1 MTHVYSSVG
10 IYIMDK
16 NLVFTVQFDIKPECV
31 HTFEKSLLNVLNRM
45 SVEDTFIS
53 CYLDKDSNDDAR
65 YILYEIWK
73 EPSVE
78 SFSKNQ
84 SNELPRRKQRGI
96 NYGRTN
102 SIVASDGV
110 LNPSLRNKDYRK
122 EFNSKIEEWIK
133 KDKVVT
139 ILEPVQEWHK

>member
-1 MTHVYSSVG
+1 
-10 IYIMDK
+10 MDK

-31 HTFEKSLLNVLNRM
+31 HTFKESLLNVLNKM
-45 SVEDTFIS
+45 SLEDTFVS
-53 CYLDKDSNDDAR
+53 CYLDKDSNDDAK

-78 SFSKNQ
+78 AFSENQ
-84 SNELPRRKQRGI
+84 I
-96 NYGRTN
+96 
-102 SIVASDGV
+102 
-110 LNPSLRNKDYRK
+110 NKDYRK
-122 EFNSKIEEWIK
+122 EFNSKIDKWIK